1 MDISGSLVDNLDIDG
16 VFVGIVKGLLIL
28 VIGLPLY
35 LLGSVVDYL
44 FDTELVDWV
53 DKQFEDNK
61 NKRLNK
67 DKRRKYLANMRTKKS
82 ENMTIIE
89 NSIKSSCMSDSNKKA
104 LIDIVIK
111 NIDPEINNAV
121 DTISLYFSQK

>member
-1 MDISGSLVDNLDIDG
+1 
-16 VFVGIVKGLLIL
+16 
-28 VIGLPLY
+28 
-35 LLGSVVDYL
+35 
-44 FDTELVDWV
+44 
-53 DKQFEDNK
+53 
-61 NKRLNK
+61 
-67 DKRRKYLANMRTKKS
+67 MRTKKS

>member
-89 NSIKSSCMSDSNKKA
+89 NSIKSSCMSDSNKKR
-104 LIDIVIK
+104 
-111 NIDPEINNAV
+111 
-121 DTISLYFSQK
+121 